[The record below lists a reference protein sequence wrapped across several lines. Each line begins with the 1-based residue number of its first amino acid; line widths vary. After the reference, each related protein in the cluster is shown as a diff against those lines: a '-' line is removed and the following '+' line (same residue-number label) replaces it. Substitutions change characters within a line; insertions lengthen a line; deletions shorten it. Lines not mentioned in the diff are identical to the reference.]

1 MFATNRYTMKYFSYL
16 FIFSLNYLSFSQEFE
31 VIPPDFIKSVELTGG
46 NREFS
51 GTPFVSMNGRLRLC
65 FDDIRASEADYY
77 YVIEHYNQDWTRSVL
92 AKNEYIVG
100 FDNIRLFDFNNSF
113 NTLQSFTHYE
123 LSIPNKNTR
132 GFKVSGNYKI
142 KILDDQERVIFS
154 RKFIVSE
161 NLVDVQME
169 LRRSRNLD
177 HLREKQVIYFKIG
190 RDGFVMINPEE
201 TVNVVVVQNND
212 LNEAIYGLKPQFNQG
227 NMLVY
232 RYDDE
237 ASFWGGNEFLFF
249 DNNDIRMGT
258 NRVQRIEL
266 TDVYNTFLRTDG
278 VRAGKR
284 YVFNPDINGGFK
296 INTLQGQDARREAE
310 YARVHF
316 SLRCN
321 KDLNGGELHLYGLFN
336 NYVIDD
342 TTLMKFNKKT
352 GLYENEMLL
361 KQGFYNYEYV
371 YLGPDGSFDKGFISG
386 NHDITENDYEI
397 IVYYREIGARF
408 DRVIGIGYA
417 NSKNIIN

>member
-1 MFATNRYTMKYFSYL
+1 MRINF
-16 FIFSLNYLSFSQEFE
+16 FIFFFCLSFLSNSQEYE
-31 VIPPDFIKSVELTGG
+31 VIPPDFIKTVQLTGG
-46 NREFS
+46 SREFS
-51 GTPFVSMNGRLRLC
+51 GTLFIGMNGRLRLS

-77 YVIEHYNQDWTRSVL
+77 YVIEHYNQDWTKSVL
-92 AKNEYIVG
+92 AKNEYIQG
-100 FDNIRLFDFNNSF
+100 FDNIRLFDFNNSL
-113 NTLQSFTHYE
+113 NTLQSYTHYE

-142 KILDDQERVIFS
+142 KILDDSENVIFT

-161 NLVDVQME
+161 NLVDVPIE
-169 LRRSRNLD
+169 IRRSRNLEY
-177 HLREKQVIYFKIG
+177 LREKQVLNFSVG
-190 RDGFVMINPEE
+190 RDGFVMVNPEQ
-201 TVNVVVVQNND
+201 TVNVVLIQNND
-212 LNEAIYGLKPQFNQG
+212 LNEAIYGLKPQFNKG

-266 TDVYNTFLRTDG
+266 TDVYNTILRTDG
-278 VRAGKR
+278 VRDGKR

-321 KDLNGGELHLYGLFN
+321 KDLKGGELHLYGLFN

-342 TTLMKFNKKT
+342 STQMIYNKKK
-352 GLYENEMLL
+352 GVYENEKLL
-361 KQGFYNYEYV
+361 KQGFYNYQYV

-417 NSKNIIN
+417 NSKDIIN